1 MYSRLFIFSY
11 LFIGLTP
18 AFNALDAMNYQWII
32 LLVIS
37 LIHSIHNIVN
47 YKLNSIKFSLIP
59 LLFLVQIFVSLLT
72 TFISLNIPEALIDA
86 SKLITLV
93 LILFNTYLV
102 IKNDKPIRDYIFIL
116 IALSSVVESFSIFL
130 TFIENYNLSVVQKAG
145 RSFIYRGITGNIN
158 VAGFSIAMKLP
169 LLFYYCII
177 SKKTL
182 YKLILGILIT
192 ICIFSIS
199 LTGSRGALLSLYV
212 IIFLSV
218 AYYSLK
224 AYRTKTFK
232 KLFNSLHIIIPFT
245 TVFIIN
251 ELIFNTLRISY
262 RTAQIFVRGS
272 ASRISYWRDAL
283 ESIMDNPFLGVG
295 MGNWKIFSVKY
306 GGENMIDYTFVYH
319 AHNDF
324 LQTVAEIGIF
334 GLIYL
339 IIPLILLITLIK
351 RIIRSKSASFE
362 FFLGLSILV
371 FCIDSSLNFPLSRPV
386 VSATYF
392 VIIGVLLSQIQLKN
406 FKLDFKKTYLI
417 YLTLS
422 LLAVFP
428 LFKLLQSGIE
438 QRNLLTD
445 YNQKV
450 FDDPIEVI
458 ESYNDKFPSIL
469 QTGLPIKAMKGIYF
483 FYRKDTVRAINILK
497 SPNPNDNPFIGAY
510 EASLAQI
517 YDAKGETD
525 SALKYS
531 SIAYNKLP
539 NNIYHTGY
547 YIRTLQKLKR
557 FDDVIEVYKNYKD
570 EDEAID
576 YYYILSIY
584 NPESNFDKDSLRLEL
599 LNVRKKH
606 PNNNFFKLA
615 YQENFYGE
623 KKLAEAN
630 EYTAIAN
637 IKFESKDFQEAFDNY
652 KKANQLIPTEYSH
665 SQNMGLSKFNLSEY
679 EETID
684 ILDFTIDSMIV
695 PEDNG
700 RIFAIR
706 GSAKLMLEN
715 YDRLSSCS
723 DFLTGVKKGD
733 ELSQN
738 LLMQYCQSFIENIQF
753 IEN

>member
-1 MYSRLFIFSY
+1 M
-11 LFIGLTP
+11 
-18 AFNALDAMNYQWII
+18 MNYQWII

-37 LIHSIHNIVN
+37 LIHSIHNIVH

-59 LLFLVQIFVSLLT
+59 LLFLAQIFVSLLT
-72 TFISLNIPEALIDA
+72 TFITLNIPETLIDT

-93 LILFNTYLV
+93 LILFNTYIV
-102 IKNDKPIRDYIFIL
+102 IKNDQPIRDYIFIL
-116 IALSSVVESFSIFL
+116 IAISSVVESFAIFL

-169 LLFYYCII
+169 FLLYYCINR
-177 SKKTL
+177 KKIL

-212 IIFLSV
+212 IIFLSL
-218 AYYSLK
+218 AYYLIE
-224 AYRTKTFK
+224 AYRSKTFK
-232 KLFNSLHIIIPFT
+232 KLFNSLHIVIPFS

-262 RTAQIFVRGS
+262 RTAQIFERGS
-272 ASRISYWRDAL
+272 ASRISYWKDAI
-283 ESIMDNPFLGVG
+283 ESIIDNPLLGVG

-306 GGENMIDYTFVYH
+306 GGDQMRDYTFVYH

-324 LQTVAEIGIF
+324 LQTIAEIGIL

-339 IIPLILLITLIK
+339 IIPVILLITLIK
-351 RIIRSKSASFE
+351 RIIKRKSASFE

-371 FCIDSSLNFPLSRPV
+371 YCIDSSLNFPLSRPV

-392 VIIGVLLSQIQLKN
+392 VIIGVILCQINLKN
-406 FKLDFKKTYLI
+406 FKLDFKKTYLV
-417 YLTLS
+417 YLILS

-450 FDDPIEVI
+450 FNDPIEVI

-469 QTGLPIKAMKGIYF
+469 QTGLPIKAMKGIYY
-483 FYRKDTVRAINILK
+483 FYRKDTIRAINTLK
-497 SPNPNDNPFIGAY
+497 SPNPNDNPFVGAY

-531 SIAYNKLP
+531 SIAYTKLP
-539 NNIYHTGY
+539 NNLYHAGY

-557 FDDVIEVYKNYKD
+557 FDDVVEVYKNYNGD
-570 EDEAID
+570 DEALD

-584 NPESNFDKDSLRLEL
+584 NPEYNFNKDSLKIEL

-606 PNNNFFKLA
+606 PNNDFFKLA

-623 KKLAEAN
+623 TTLAKAN
-630 EYTAIAN
+630 EYNAIAN
-637 IKFESKDFQEAFDNY
+637 VNFENKNFQEAFDNY
-652 KKANQLIPTEYSH
+652 KKARELVSTEYSH

-679 EETID
+679 QESID

-700 RIFAIR
+700 RIYAIR
-706 GSAKLMLEN
+706 GSSKLMLEN

-723 DFLTGVKKGD
+723 DFLIGTRKGD